1 MCALVRLERVLRLTR
16 QAVGLLPDLA
26 ILEDGDRT
34 EIGER

>member
-1 MCALVRLERVLRLTR
+1 MCALLPVERKLWLIR